1 MGVMGSLTEAYDRRV
16 GSDGGRGDRG
26 RGGGRPD
33 EGERNGAGTRE
44 RPYLGLGVLVV
55 ASSLLAGAVVLAT
68 SITVATAAGLSTVEA
83 NEIAR
88 LLGGLGLPLVF
99 VGVLVVVPASR
110 RSSVLAVIGLALAV
124 VGVGAF
130 GWAYP
135 DRWLG
140 DALDLTLPI
149 VSLYGIGLLL
159 ALLALVTGVLA
170 SDGETENRD
179 ETATRSRERGGRT
192 SL

>member
-1 MGVMGSLTEAYDRRV
+1 
-16 GSDGGRGDRG
+16 
-26 RGGGRPD
+26 
-33 EGERNGAGTRE
+33 
-44 RPYLGLGVLVV
+44 
-55 ASSLLAGAVVLAT
+55 
-68 SITVATAAGLSTVEA
+68 
-83 NEIAR
+83 
-88 LLGGLGLPLVF
+88 
-99 VGVLVVVPASR
+99 VLVVVPASR

-179 ETATRSRERGGRT
+179 ETATRSRERSGRT